1 MMRLRA
7 TVRTVSGRTTHL
19 RGLHTPGGIEIARLP
34 DPIAVEV
41 VEEQDGA
48 FFLLRLDRAGHC
60 IADTW
65 HETLETAK
73 TQANFEFGVEEGDW
87 KEE

>member
-1 MMRLRA
+1 MMPLRA

-19 RGLHTPGGIEIARLP
+19 QGMPAPGGIEIARLP
-34 DPIAVEV
+34 DPVAVEV
-41 VEEQDGA
+41 VEHDGA
-48 FFLLRLDRAGHC
+48 FLLLRLDRAGHC

-65 HETLETAK
+65 HETLEAARE
-73 TQANFEFGVEEGDW
+73 QANFEFGVEESDW

>member
-1 MMRLRA
+1 MLAR
-7 TVRTVSGRTTHL
+7 S
-19 RGLHTPGGIEIARLP
+19 GIEVTRLP

-41 VEEQDGA
+41 VEQDGA

-65 HETLETAK
+65 HETLEAAK
-73 TQANFEFGVEEGDW
+73 TQANVEFAVEESDW
-87 KEE
+87 KDA

>member
-1 MMRLRA
+1 MPA
-7 TVRTVSGRTTHL
+7 PS
-19 RGLHTPGGIEIARLP
+19 GIEIARLP

-41 VEEQDGA
+41 VEQDGA

-65 HETLETAK
+65 HETLKAVPGHMEA
-73 TQANFEFGVEEGDW
+73 
-87 KEE
+87 